1 LQQGVNKIL
10 LAFDK
15 EYYSIYSEEY
25 QKYRKHLLEL
35 ASKFRNY
42 ADVYLILDK
51 WNYLSYKDAPID
63 KGKEVLEKLLKCKE
77 KV

>member
-1 LQQGVNKIL
+1 

-25 QKYRKHLLEL
+25 QRYCKHLKEL
-35 ASKFRNY
+35 ALKFRNY
-42 ADVYLILDK
+42 ADVYLVLDK

-63 KGKEVLEKLLKCKE
+63 KGKEVLEALLNKKE
-77 KV
+77 KI